1 MNQEDLNKYCELI
14 IEVGVNLYPEQCLN
28 INCSIKNYEF
38 AILLAETAYKKGA
51 RFVDFKTGSNLLT
64 KHRIQNNRNP
74 EDLEFIPSYLLAKT
88 NEMLANDWA
97 FATID
102 NLEELDV
109 LKEIDSDKFGLMIKK
124 EQETF
129 KASSKALGSS
139 KNTWTI
145 AAAPGPGWA
154 SKVFNKPELSE
165 KNTEELWKKLVPILR
180 LDKKDPVEEWR
191 IHGNK
196 LVERSRILTEMNID
210 KLLFEGPGTE
220 LEIGLNN
227 TSIWKGGIV
236 KAQNGRM
243 FIPNLP
249 TEEVFTTPDFRR
261 TNGKVR
267 VTKPVKVLENL
278 LTGIWFE
285 FKNGKVTDFGTDTG
299 KEILS
304 NYFKTDDGASYL
316 GEVALVDSNSEVYKS
331 GLIFNSILY
340 DENAACHIALGKG
353 FPMCFSNRDD
363 MITPADMK
371 KYGCNYSLVH
381 TDFMI
386 GSDEINVTGFDKGG
400 GKTEIIKKGMFK
412 I

>member
-1 MNQEDLNKYCELI
+1 MNKEELKKYCDLI

-28 INCSIKNYEF
+28 INCGIRNYDF
-38 AILLAETAYKKGA
+38 AMLLAETAYEKGA
-51 RFVDFKTGSNLLT
+51 KYVDFKTGSNLLS
-64 KHRIQNNRNP
+64 KFRINNNNNS
-74 EDLEFIPSYLLAKT
+74 EDLEFIPSYLISKT

-97 FATID
+97 FASID

-109 LKEIDSDKFGLMIKK
+109 LKEIDSDKFGLMIKR
-124 EQETF
+124 EQEAF

-165 KNTEELWKKLVPILR
+165 KNTEDLWKKLVPILR

-196 LVERSRILTEMNID
+196 LVERSSALSGMKLD

-220 LEIGLNN
+220 LEIGLND

-261 TNGKVR
+261 TNGKVK
-267 VTKPVKVLENL
+267 VTKPVKVFENL
-278 LTGIWFE
+278 LEGIWFE
-285 FKNGKVTDFGTDTG
+285 FKDGRVTDYGTDSG
-299 KEILS
+299 KEILKK
-304 NYFKTDDGASYL
+304 YFETDEGASYL
-316 GEVALVDSNSEVYKS
+316 GEVALVDSTSEVYKS

-363 MITPADMK
+363 MITPGDMK
-371 KYGCNYSLVH
+371 KNGCNYSLVH

-386 GSDEINVTGFDKGG
+386 GSEEVNVTGFDKGG
-400 GKTEIIKKGMFK
+400 SRTEIIKNGLFR